1 MTALTLARPDDLD
14 RLLPLVAAC
23 HAEVG
28 IVEEDTR
35 RRAALL
41 PVLEGSPHA
50 AAYLIGPPRTPIGYL
65 VISFGW
71 SVIFAGLVGT
81 VDEIYIRPAVR
92 GRGIATEVLSALPRA
107 LAGAGLKALHLTL
120 RQEDLKAR
128 RLYEK
133 MHFVSRERD
142 ILMTL
147 KL

>member
-23 HAEVG
+23 QAEAGV
-28 IVEEDTR
+28 VQDEAR

-50 AAYLIGPPRTPIGYL
+50 AAYLIGPPRSPIGYV
-65 VISFGW
+65 VITFAW
-71 SVIFAGLVGT
+71 SLERAGLDGT
-81 VDEIYIRPAVR
+81 VDHIYVRPAVR

-107 LAGAGLKALHLTL
+107 LAGAGLKALHIVLSRDDQGT
-120 RQEDLKAR
+120 RAR
-128 RLYEK
+128 YERLQ
-133 MHFVSRERD
+133 FASRERD
-142 ILMTL
+142 VLMTL

>member
-1 MTALTLARPDDLD
+1 MTAITLARPDDLD

-23 HAEVG
+23 HAEAGLVL
-28 IVEEDTR
+28 EETR
-35 RRAALL
+35 RRAALQ
-41 PVLEGSPHA
+41 PVLDGSPHA
-50 AAYLIGPPRTPIGYL
+50 AAYLIGPPRTPIGYV

-71 SVIFAGLVGT
+71 SLVHEGLDGT

-92 GRGIATEVLSALPRA
+92 GRGIGTEVMSALPRA
-107 LAGAGLKALHLTL
+107 LAGAGLKALHLAI
-120 RQEDLKAR
+120 RRDDLKTR

-133 MHFVSRERD
+133 MHFLSRERD

>member
-1 MTALTLARPDDLD
+1 MTAITLARPDDLD

-23 HAEVG
+23 HAETG
-28 IVEEDTR
+28 IVQEDSR
-35 RRAALL
+35 RRAALR
-41 PVLEGSPHA
+41 PVLDGSPHA
-50 AAYLIGPPRTPIGYL
+50 AAYLIGPPRTPIGYV

-71 SVIFAGLVGT
+71 SLNHAGLDGT

-92 GRGIATEVLSALPRA
+92 GRGIGTEVMSALPRA
-107 LAGAGLKALHLTL
+107 LAGAGLKALHLAI
-120 RQEDLKAR
+120 RRDDLKTR